1 MALIEHRNSGRY
13 HPPKSEQDKARAGM
27 SVEGQKRRFDNLP
40 VTSGLPPTSDMSLHR
55 TEWRE
60 VHNSVRGALAVI
72 NPLLKAFLR
81 IGLSNALW

>member
-40 VTSGLPPTSDMSLHR
+40 VTSGLPPTSDFADSASHVGFVP
-55 TEWRE
+55 T
-60 VHNSVRGALAVI
+60 GDIAGLA
-72 NPLLKAFLR
+72 
-81 IGLSNALW
+81 